1 MNDSRDRPSPN
12 APKAGASAEERRRRQ
27 AEALRANLRRR
38 KVVLRDEAG
47 ARGTGDSG
55 KPPAGRA

>member
-1 MNDSRDRPSPN
+1 MKRPDHLIPPN

-38 KVVLRDEAG
+38 KAAQRDEAEERS
-47 ARGTGDSG
+47 AGDSG